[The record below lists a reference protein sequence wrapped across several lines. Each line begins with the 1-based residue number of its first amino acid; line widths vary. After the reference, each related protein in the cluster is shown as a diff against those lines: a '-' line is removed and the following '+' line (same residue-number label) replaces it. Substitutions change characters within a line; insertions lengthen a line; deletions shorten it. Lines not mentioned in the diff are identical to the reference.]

1 METPV
6 PQPQVNNALKR
17 SYISDKVLFSAVNYA
32 ISLMADIEDMS
43 TKGAVI
49 TASSKYSVTAEDIYA
64 ALGKDFK
71 LADRLLQEKREYR
84 KLHPFIPKTPAAET
98 APSVH
103 AQNVPF

>member
-6 PQPQVNNALKR
+6 PQPQVNNAFKR
-17 SYISDKVLFSAVNYA
+17 SYITDKVLFGAVNYA

-43 TKGAVI
+43 TKGAVM

-71 LADRLLQEKREYR
+71 LADRLIQEKKEYR
-84 KLHPFIPKTPAAET
+84 KTHPFTPKLQAVEESVI
-98 APSVH
+98 APTG
-103 AQNVPF
+103 NLPF

>member
-1 METPV
+1 METLV
-6 PQPQVNNALKR
+6 PQPQTNNAYKR
-17 SYISDKVLFSAVNYA
+17 CFIADKALFSAVNYA

-49 TASSKYSVTAEDIYA
+49 TASSKYSVTADDIYA

-84 KLHPFIPKTPAAET
+84 KLHPFTPKTPSVTDTPAEQ
-98 APSVH
+98 PL
-103 AQNVPF
+103 PF